1 MDIDKILDETE
12 NKMKHSIESM
22 EKRFTNVR
30 AGRANPALS
39 LTVL

>member
-22 EKRFTNVR
+22 ENDLQMSEQDVR
-30 AGRANPALS
+30 IQQF
-39 LTVL
+39 